1 MDRTLFQRL
10 AEQCRELM
18 PRARNQLV
26 REQLRLWAEEFAEQ
40 IEPTRPAEQEAD
52 AQASGE

>member
-1 MDRTLFQRL
+1 
-10 AEQCRELM
+10 M

-40 IEPTRPAEQEAD
+40 TEPARLGEQEA
-52 AQASGE
+52 QAGGK